1 MATVFFV
8 IFFIIILISICI
20 DSKSHVKSLTL
31 TTSPKIDRN
40 YFLNM
45 TMHDLINRRCNN
57 SHEYYLLYMNSIIP
71 FTYNEQHRIKHIYN
85 KLIHILPKKLLFPI
99 AICKLA
105 TIENI
110 PELSWPHTFDNCIML
125 PNIVLNKNNDELLH
139 TIIHEI
145 IHIYQ
150 RFNRDNMRV
159 LYNDMGFIRL
169 NDKLVPKLVPKLA
182 SNPDTMHI
190 YKYIHT
196 DQILLYTYDGDID
209 QHGNKL
215 EFNCDLHQQGHPDE
229 IIAECIARI
238 ISNNGYV
245 RPDWFNMLNNFIY
258 S

>member
-1 MATVFFV
+1 MATVFFI
-8 IFFIIILISICI
+8 IFIIIILISICI
-20 DSKSHVKSLTL
+20 DSKRHVKSLTL
-31 TTSPKIDRN
+31 TTSPKIDSN

-45 TMHDLINRRCNN
+45 TIHDLINRRCNN

-85 KLIHILPKKLLFPI
+85 KLIHI
-99 AICKLA
+99 
-105 TIENI
+105 
-110 PELSWPHTFDNCIML
+110 
-125 PNIVLNKNNDELLH
+125 
-139 TIIHEI
+139 
-145 IHIYQ
+145 YQ

-169 NDKLVPKLVPKLA
+169 NVKLNPKLA

-245 RPDWFNMLNNFIY
+245 RPDWLNMLNNFIY